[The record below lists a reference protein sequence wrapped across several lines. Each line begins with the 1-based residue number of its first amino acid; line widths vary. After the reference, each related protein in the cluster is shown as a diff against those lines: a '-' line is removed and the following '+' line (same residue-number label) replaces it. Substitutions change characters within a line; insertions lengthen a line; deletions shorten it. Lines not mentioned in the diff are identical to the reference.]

1 MDLALTE
8 SQELLRAAAR
18 TFVEREAPRHAIVAL
33 QRQESSLVPELWR
46 KASEAGWLGILIP
59 SEYGGSESSV
69 SDAAV
74 LYEELGR
81 GPLPGPF
88 FSSGVLGALAVLEA
102 ATPEQRRAI
111 LPGVASG
118 ESVLTVALAEP
129 NASWGP
135 QGITL
140 RAQRATNGPGVKG
153 ARYRVH
159 GTKLFVSDGNA
170 ATSIVV
176 AVRTGDRPADVSL
189 LLVDARGPGV
199 RARALPGFVSWQC
212 EVTFDGA
219 EAELLGPA
227 ENQGWAALE
236 RALLRAWPILCAYM
250 VGGCQA
256 VFEMSVAH
264 SQERVQFGVPIG
276 KFQRVQDHVIRLVNH
291 LDSARWTTA
300 EALWKLDSGRP
311 ATAAV
316 HMAKAVA
323 SEAYLEA
330 CNAAHEVHAGQG
342 SLLEYGLVA
351 HTQMSRTLFAY
362 LGDPRW
368 HKRRMA
374 DALEW

>member
-8 SQELLRAAAR
+8 SQEMLRSSAR
-18 TFVEREAPRHAIVAL
+18 TFVEREAPQHTIVAL
-33 QRQESSLVPELWR
+33 QRAESSLVPDLWR

-59 SEYGGSESSV
+59 TQYGGSESSLT
-69 SDAAV
+69 DAGV
-74 LYEELGR
+74 LYEALGR

-88 FSSGVLGALAVLEA
+88 FSSGVLGALTVIEA
-102 ATPEQRRAI
+102 GTAAQRQVI

-118 ESVLTVALAEP
+118 DSILAVALAEP
-129 NASWGP
+129 NTSWGP

-140 RAQRATNGPGVKG
+140 RAQRVGD
-153 ARYRVH
+153 RYRLD
-159 GTKLFVSDGNA
+159 GTKLFVSDANA
-170 ATSIVV
+170 ATTIVV
-176 AVRTGDRPADVSL
+176 AVRTGDRPGDVSL
-189 LLVDARGPGV
+189 LLVDARTRGV
-199 RARALPGFVSWQC
+199 RTRRLPGFLSWQC
-212 EVTFDGA
+212 EVTFEAAD
-219 EAELLGPA
+219 AELLGA

-236 RALLRAWPILCAYM
+236 RALLRAIPILCSYM

-256 VFEMSVAH
+256 VFEMSVSH

-291 LDSARWTTA
+291 LDAARWTTA

-311 ATAAV
+311 AAAAV
-316 HMAKAVA
+316 HMAKAVS
-323 SEAYLEA
+323 SEGYLEA

-342 SLLEYGLVA
+342 SLIEYGLVA
-351 HTQMSRTLFAY
+351 HTQMSRTLFTY

-374 DALEW
+374 DSLEW